1 MEKLFYT
8 VSELADTGLCSKIQ
22 IYRYIAQKKIKAI
35 EIGSIKRIPR
45 DEFLRITQEGI
56 PADR

>member
-1 MEKLFYT
+1 MEKLFFT
-8 VSELADTGLCSKIQ
+8 VAELSETGLCSKIQ
-22 IYRYIAQKKIKAI
+22 IYRYIAQKKIKVI

-56 PADR
+56 PTDR